1 MREDETVSEK
11 QSHAVAV
18 AQAHAI
24 IDDIDQNLATVS
36 RLMVLAR
43 ENGAEVVV
51 TPELFATGYAP
62 ERAWTHDGSAIRQS
76 LMTLVSEHG
85 IALVASTV
93 DSDSSGS
100 PHRIAASLFTPDGG
114 ELIRVHKSYLFG
126 DLERQWMTP
135 GESSVTPVAWR
146 GSQWGLGIC
155 YDVEFPEFVR
165 AQAAAGADILL
176 VPTAVPSLESGIDG
190 LSSAWHY
197 SATQT
202 STQQVPTRALDHGV
216 VIAYAN
222 HCGEGFTG
230 RSCIA
235 TPYGHNAVQLESV
248 ESVGVVDV
256 PMAAVA
262 RARSINTYLTDAARR
277 RAFSDDE

>member
-1 MREDETVSEK
+1 MSENRI
-11 QSHAVAV
+11 HRIAV
-18 AQAHAI
+18 AQAPAI
-24 IDDIDQNLATVS
+24 IDDIDHNLATVA
-36 RLMVLAR
+36 RLMVSAR
-43 ENGAEVVV
+43 QRGAEVVV

-62 ERAWTHDGSAIRQS
+62 ELAWTHDGSAIRQS
-76 LMTLVSEHG
+76 LMTLVNEYG

-93 DSDSSGS
+93 DSDSSGTA
-100 PHRIAASLFTPDGG
+100 HRIAASLFTPDGG

-126 DLERQWMTP
+126 DVERQWITP
-135 GESSVTPVAWR
+135 GEGEVAPVSWR
-146 GSQWGLGIC
+146 GSRWGLGIC

-165 AQAAAGADILL
+165 AQAVAGADILL
-176 VPTAVPSLESGIDG
+176 VPTAVPVSEKGVDG
-190 LSSAWHY
+190 QGKAWHY

-202 STQQVPTRALDHGV
+202 SVQQVPTRALDNGV

-256 PMAAVA
+256 PVAALA
-262 RARSINTYLTDAARR
+262 RARSINTYLTDVARR
-277 RAFSDDE
+277 RACGHEE